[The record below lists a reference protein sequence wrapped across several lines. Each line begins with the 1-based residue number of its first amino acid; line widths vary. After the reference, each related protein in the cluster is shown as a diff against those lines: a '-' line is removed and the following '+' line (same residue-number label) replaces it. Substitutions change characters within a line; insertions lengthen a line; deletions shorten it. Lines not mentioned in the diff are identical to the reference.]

1 MCLGVPGRVV
11 RWIER
16 DTPFANAEVEFE
28 GVRRVCN
35 LACVP
40 DVVEGDYVI
49 IHAGIAISRLD
60 ADEAEKLL
68 ADLRAAAV
76 DDPPHN
82 S

>member
-76 DDPPHN
+76 DDSPH
-82 S
+82 SS